1 MSRGSREYS
10 ELGIYHIMFRGV
22 NKQNIFEE
30 DFDFK
35 VMSDYIKEL
44 KKKFSFEIYAYC
56 FMTNHVHL
64 VLKENNMGDISLIMK
79 NLLTKYALY
88 YNNKYDRRGHL
99 YESRYKSIPIMSNDY
114 FFASVRYVHRNPVKA
129 FVVEK
134 IEDYNWNSYNEYI
147 RNYDGLADKDYL
159 LSIIDLTQ
167 FKNIHYDASDDYDP
181 FDKKHQDLMELRKH
195 IVTNYK
201 MEPEAIAELPSYQKR
216 GIIAELRKTFTTT
229 LISKITKI
237 KESTLRNYQ

>member
-64 VLKENNMGDISLIMK
+64 LWKIFSQNMLCIIIINMIDVDIC
-79 NLLTKYALY
+79 TKV
-88 YNNKYDRRGHL
+88 G
-99 YESRYKSIPIMSNDY
+99 I
-114 FFASVRYVHRNPVKA
+114 KA
-129 FVVEK
+129 F
-134 IEDYNWNSYNEYI
+134 
-147 RNYDGLADKDYL
+147 R
-159 LSIIDLTQ
+159 
-167 FKNIHYDASDDYDP
+167 
-181 FDKKHQDLMELRKH
+181 
-195 IVTNYK
+195 
-201 MEPEAIAELPSYQKR
+201 
-216 GIIAELRKTFTTT
+216 
-229 LISKITKI
+229 
-237 KESTLRNYQ
+237 